1 MVDAQLFPDEF
12 NQVKVLY
19 RGMANMECDVATL
32 IAAGGTELAAMS
44 TTDKKSVADAY
55 AKSERPLVFVF
66 KTKAL
71 SRGCCIQ
78 WLSLYPKEVEYLYPP
93 LTFLSFLGD
102 SYEGEDGVTYVDI
115 EPQMS

>member
-1 MVDAQLFPDEF
+1 MQVCGAAAQGRSVD
-12 NQVKVLY
+12 
-19 RGMANMECDVATL
+19 
-32 IAAGGTELAAMS
+32 GGGQGTR
-44 TTDKKSVADAY
+44 TGG
-55 AKSERPLVFVF
+55 VFVF

-78 WLSLYPKEVEYLYPP
+78 CLSLYPKEVEYLYPP

-102 SYEGEDGVTYVDI
+102 SYDGEDGITYLDI